1 MKIWIDDIQGYLD
14 GYSTMEQPNK
24 IELEVEKEPTDFFNY
39 CWNGT
44 SLIYDPDNVPEP
56 EPAPPTDI
64 EVLQAENAELKQ
76 LNSKL
81 MINDMNLK
89 KELSEVTKKADNFAQ
104 ISAKS
109 MLAINQLTNQ
119 VKEINEKLA
128 EGVE

>member
-1 MKIWIDDIQGYLD
+1 FLE
-14 GYSTMEQPNK
+14 GYSLIQQPNLLE
-24 IELEVEKEPTDFFNY
+24 IEVEKEPTDFFNY
-39 CWNGT
+39 HWNGT

-81 MINDMNLK
+81 MVNDVNLK